1 MSTVELLVFRH
12 GETDWNRERRLQGH
26 TNTPLNETG
35 MAQARELAQVIEK
48 HRPEVIV
55 TSDLKRAQE
64 TANIVNEKLKLP
76 LFMSAELRE
85 CMLGQ
90 AEGLL
95 HDEIIARF
103 GADSWDR
110 WLSVKEEDKNFGFPG
125 GQKKSEHT
133 KKLMSFLET
142 FLEEHPKYQLA
153 GISTHGGSLRR
164 IVHYAEG
171 SPATPVPLDNCALY
185 RLVYD
190 REKKTWRYLGQ
201 IKN

>member
-26 TNTPLNETG
+26 TNTALNDTG
-35 MAQARELAQVIEK
+35 KAQAKELAQVIKK
-48 HRPEVIV
+48 HKPELIV
-55 TSDLKRAQE
+55 CSDLLRAQE
-64 TANIVNEKLKLP
+64 TAKIVNEDLNLP
-76 LFMSAELRE
+76 LVISSELRE
-85 CMLGQ
+85 CMLGL

-95 HDEIIARF
+95 FDEIIKRF

-110 WLSVKEEDKNFGFPG
+110 WLSVKEEDKDFGFPG

-133 KKLMSFLET
+133 KKLIKFLEH
-142 FLEEHPKYQLA
+142 FLDEHKELKLV

-171 SPATPVPLDNCALY
+171 SPTTPVSLDN
-185 RLVYD
+185 
-190 REKKTWRYLGQ
+190 
-201 IKN
+201 